1 MSQAR
6 RSAKGASQKGH
17 TMAKRKPK
25 RPVTLAGPGFDGKRE
40 LVVEVVESP
49 YGADLPDGHAMRREK
64 VVRNARHDP
73 IEQLYNQ
80 RDRKGRR
87 LIGEGERAAGARVRQ
102 LVEALGLDA
111 VRSAILDG
119 GGGGGPRIEI
129 ADHRIDA
136 GRRMAELR
144 AHLGAD
150 MTALLVR
157 VAGYGET
164 ITVCAADFDE
174 DPEGARNGACSKTA
188 RDRTGFMLRLALE
201 RAADFFGYGAAQGP
215 QRKGMLAWLGEGA
228 RPAVQESY
236 KHNR

>member
-1 MSQAR
+1 
-6 RSAKGASQKGH
+6 
-17 TMAKRKPK
+17 MAKRKPK
-25 RPVTLAGPGFDGKRE
+25 RPVTLAGPGYEGKRE
-40 LVVEVVESP
+40 LVAEIVESP
-49 YGADLPDGHAMRREK
+49 YGAGLPDGHAMRREK

-111 VRSAILDG
+111 VRSVVLDGTG
-119 GGGGGPRIEI
+119 GGGQRLEI

-136 GRRMAELR
+136 GRRMAQLR

-174 DPEGARNGACSKTA
+174 DPEGASNGACSKTA

-215 QRKGMLAWLGEGA
+215 QRKGILAWLGEGA

-236 KHNR
+236 AAAGKRVERSAHGEVG